1 MQFISE
7 TTDPECPGNPHGE
20 LVNGVLK
27 ITGKLRRH
35 IQRQMNRGGR
45 NGVGAWGEGGSVVVF
60 APGPREK
67 AEKYNGW
74 NARFLVRDTKD

>member
-1 MQFISE
+1 MSCELPVIDPFHPSVMQFISE

-45 NGVGAWGEGGSVVVF
+45 NGVGA
-60 APGPREK
+60 
-67 AEKYNGW
+67 
-74 NARFLVRDTKD
+74 